1 MNEFFGEIEKILFSS
16 SIEEKFTLFED
27 FYSDFLEEKFFINH
41 HYNPKNQIQPS
52 YAKFCNIVHPTKIS
66 RPKVLHSPQNLAK
79 IIHSLAHIEY
89 SAIDLALDA
98 TYKFQNL
105 PVEYYKDWLE
115 VANEEMTHFK
125 ALREILNDLGFEYG
139 DFDVHNNL
147 YEAMVLTS
155 SCICDR
161 MGLVHRGLEAMGLDA
176 NPFVVAKIQTTTHPI
191 KSKIIQTLQTILNDE
206 ISHVHKGD
214 KWWKYTN
221 TSNTPFANLIKRFEN
236 FSLVGK
242 VPNLDARVQA
252 GFNQSEV
259 EQMINATKN
268 KKMVHKPT
276 I

>member
-1 MNEFFGEIEKILFSS
+1 MNEFFEGVEKILFST
-16 SIEEKFTLFED
+16 SIKEKFTLFED

-41 HYNPKNQIQPS
+41 HYSPKNQTQPS
-52 YAKFCNIVHPTKIS
+52 YANFCNIVHPTKIS
-66 RPKVLHSPQNLAK
+66 RPKILNSPQNLAK

-105 PVEYYKDWLE
+105 PMQYYKDWLE
-115 VANEEMTHFK
+115 VANEEIKHFQ
-125 ALREILNDLGFEYG
+125 ALREILNDLGFKYG
-139 DFDVHNNL
+139 DFDVHDNL
-147 YEAMVLTS
+147 YEAMILTS

-191 KSKIIQTLQTILNDE
+191 KPKIIQTLQIILNDE

-221 TSNTPFANLIKRFEN
+221 TSNASFTSLIKRFEN
-236 FSLVGK
+236 FSIVGK
-242 VPNLDARVQA
+242 VPNLDARLQA
-252 GFNQSEV
+252 GFTQMEV
-259 EQMINATKN
+259 EEMLSIPRG
-268 KKMVHKPT
+268 KKV
-276 I
+276 

>member
-1 MNEFFGEIEKILFSS
+1 MNEFFKEVEKILFSAN
-16 SIEEKFTLFED
+16 IEEKFTLFQN

-41 HYNPKNQIQPS
+41 HYNPKNQTQPS

-66 RPKVLHSPQNLAK
+66 RPKVLHSSQNLAK

-105 PVEYYKDWLE
+105 PVRYYKDWLE
-115 VANEEMTHFK
+115 VANEEMRHFQ

-147 YEAMVLTS
+147 YEAMILTS
-155 SCICDR
+155 SCISDR

-176 NPFVVAKIQTTTHPI
+176 NPFVIAKIQTTTHPI
-191 KSKIIQTLQTILNDE
+191 KSKIIQTLQIILNDE

-221 TSNTPFANLIKRFEN
+221 VSNAPFSSFIKRFEN
-236 FSLVGK
+236 FSIVGK
-242 VPNLDARVQA
+242 VPNLNARLQA
-252 GFNQSEV
+252 GFTQMEV
-259 EQMINATKN
+259 EEMLNISREKR
-268 KKMVHKPT
+268 V
-276 I
+276 

>member
-1 MNEFFGEIEKILFSS
+1 MNEFFTEVEKILFSTD
-16 SIEEKFTLFED
+16 IEEKFTLFED

-41 HYNPKNQIQPS
+41 RYHPKNQTQPS
-52 YAKFCNIVHPTKIS
+52 YAGFCNIVHPTKIS
-66 RPKVLHSPQNLAK
+66 RPKVLNSPQNLAK

-89 SAIDLALDA
+89 SAVDLALDA

-105 PVEYYKDWLE
+105 PIQYYKDWLE
-115 VANEEMTHFK
+115 VANEEMMHFQS
-125 ALREILNDLGFEYG
+125 LREILNDLGFEYG

-147 YEAMVLTS
+147 YEAMILTS
-155 SCICDR
+155 CSISDR

-221 TSNTPFANLIKRFEN
+221 TSNVPFSSLIKRFQN
-236 FSLVGK
+236 FSIIGR
-242 VPNLDARVQA
+242 VPNLNARLQA
-252 GFNQSEV
+252 GFTQTEV
-259 EQMINATKN
+259 EEMINATKN
-268 KKMVHKPT
+268 ERA
-276 I
+276 